1 MAFFKVEKSGCNVR
15 KGLVEV
21 RYDLYLDEKDYNY
34 SAHYVDVP
42 DLSQFDGKIP
52 SAEYDKWLETAP
64 TIKQHNPFCC
74 HFCQFNPDVTDEEIL
89 YVGELA
95 LDMAYKNWCGGNV
108 LLNKNLPVKFLM
120 STELWVELVT
130 TKYALIASEVDDYT
144 ATVEANK
151 LIPLE
156 IREAL
161 EAAVNRTN
169 NILTTDFTKVIVESK
184 IPYSVK

>member
-52 SAEYDKWLETAP
+52 SVEYDKWLETAP

-95 LDMAYKNWCGGNV
+95 LDMAYKNWQQDN
-108 LLNKNLPVKFLM
+108 LQLNKNLAVKFDA
-120 STELWVELVT
+120 
-130 TKYALIASEVDDYT
+130 TKTVDSET
-144 ATVEANK
+144 R
-151 LIPLE
+151 LSS
-156 IREAL
+156 
-161 EAAVNRTN
+161 
-169 NILTTDFTKVIVESK
+169 ILTTDFTKVIVGSE
-184 IPYSVK
+184 IPYKVK

>member
-42 DLSQFDGKIP
+42 DLSQFDGTLYGKDTLP
-52 SAEYDKWLETAP
+52 TEEYLKWLETAP
-64 TIKQHNPFCC
+64 TKKQHNPFCC

-95 LDMAYKNWCGGNV
+95 LDMAYKNWQKDNL
-108 LLNKNLPVKFLM
+108 LLNKNLAVKFDA
-120 STELWVELVT
+120 TKT
-130 TKYALIASEVDDYT
+130 TDSET
-144 ATVEANK
+144 RLTS
-151 LIPLE
+151 
-156 IREAL
+156 
-161 EAAVNRTN
+161 
-169 NILTTDFTKVIVESK
+169 ILTTDFTKVIVGSE
-184 IPYSVK
+184 IPYKVK